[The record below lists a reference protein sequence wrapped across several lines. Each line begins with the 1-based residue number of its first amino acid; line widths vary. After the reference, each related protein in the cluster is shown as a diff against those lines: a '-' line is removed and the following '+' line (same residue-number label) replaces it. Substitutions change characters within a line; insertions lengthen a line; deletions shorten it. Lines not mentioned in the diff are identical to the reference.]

1 MDKVIITMQED
12 ISFLN
17 LIKTKK
23 ILIPKIQRDYA
34 QGRLD
39 RKTSE
44 IRDNFLTSIFDALTT
59 KNSAPL
65 LLDFIYG
72 STHNNVFTPLDG
84 QQRLTTLFLLHWYFI
99 PESKKSL
106 LFKVDG
112 NSCYSLFSYETRIS
126 SKDFCNA
133 LVTYSCKDLK
143 SLLIE
148 ENATNIDAQKH
159 LSDIIKNQSWF
170 LWSWRKDPTVKS
182 MLVMLDEIDV
192 RVKHIGEVTH
202 NEIWEQLENGK
213 IIFHLLPL
221 EQFALTDELYVKMN
235 ARGKEL
241 SSFDIF
247 KSTLEEQM
255 QINEVSEEIQNKW
268 KSNIDSNWI
277 DLFWNKLAKNNIG
290 ENTSSEEQKKIV
302 DSVEEGFL
310 TFLKRLI
317 GLYFAENISNFK
329 CDLEDFNI
337 QRLIPFD
344 DYDENN
350 FKRKLLEQAIQ
361 KDITNLFPLFYKTGF
376 FDENFFKFA
385 LDVFENL
392 IFIDQSDLKHEVS
405 ELVFSVSFSTE
416 NSTLFDSFIVESID
430 YESYLLF
437 YSLIIFCRVN
447 KTFKLLSN
455 NNLKTELNLWIRIIR
470 NLSTL
475 SNSFIDDVEDF
486 QVTLITYQSW
496 CEDVYGDGGEK
507 SINHYFANH
516 PKTNEPKG
524 RFIKDQFEEEITKA
538 ILIENVKNG
547 NEWKKEISDIEEHG
561 YFLGQIRFLLHW
573 SKNEDHYDF
582 KKFIQYKDLVTAIFE
597 SNGLKTE
604 LIFKESHLFRNCLM
618 ANCENYFLLKDDC
631 LVNNTGKERDRSWKS
646 YLRNIQKSQNIK
658 NVLDKFIGSTNNS
671 FMEFCKTEIDNAIKT
686 IVDWRRCFLI
696 KPEIYN
702 RCEQNQIDYWDKN
715 KMEICL
721 LETSKKWK
729 GTNRH
734 SELNT
739 FYWHLIFDNQNNW
752 TTQYFNSQT
761 ETPLTT
767 NFEKEEMKVKVCFEN
782 IIGKWEYRVELNFN
796 PKEDELSDS
805 NNNWSKHFESN
816 NFMDVET
823 FLKKVLICP
832 GNTPKITS

>member
-1 MDKVIITMQED
+1 MNKENITMQEG

-17 LIKTKK
+17 LIENNK
-23 ILIPKIQRDYA
+23 ILVPKIQRDYA

-44 IRDNFLTSIFDALTT
+44 IRDNFLTSIFEALTT
-59 KNSAPL
+59 KNSDPL

-99 PESKKSL
+99 TESKKFL
-106 LFKVDG
+106 LFEFDG
-112 NSCYSLFSYETRIS
+112 NSCYSRFSYETRIS

-133 LVTYSCKDLK
+133 LVAYSCKDLK

-159 LSDIIKNQSWF
+159 LSDILKNQSWF
-170 LWSWRKDPTVKS
+170 LWSWRKDPTVIA
-182 MLVMLDEIDV
+182 MLVMLDEIDA

-202 NEIWEQLENGK
+202 NDIWEQLENGK

-241 SSFDIF
+241 SPFDIF
-247 KSTLEEQM
+247 KSSLEEQM
-255 QINEVSEEIQNKW
+255 QLNEVSEEIQNKW

-277 DLFWNKLAKNNIG
+277 DLFWNKLAKSNIG

-302 DSVEEGFL
+302 DSVEKGFL

-317 GLYFAENISNFK
+317 GLYFAENISNYK
-329 CDLEDFNI
+329 YDLIDVNI

-350 FKRKLLEQAIQ
+350 LSRKLLDQVIQ

-376 FDENFFKFA
+376 FDENFFEFA
-385 LDVFENL
+385 LGVFENL
-392 IFIDQSDLKHEVS
+392 IYRDQTDLKHEVS
-405 ELVFSVSFSTE
+405 ELVNSVSFSKE
-416 NSTLFDSFIVESID
+416 NSTLFDFFIGDNID

-437 YSLIIFCRVN
+437 YSLVNFCRVN
-447 KTFKLLSN
+447 KTTKILAN
-455 NNLKTELNLWIRIIR
+455 NDLKTELNLWIRIIR

-486 QVTLITYQSW
+486 QVTLMAYKSW
-496 CEDVYGDGGEK
+496 CEDVYGDAGGK
-507 SINHYFANH
+507 SINQYFANH

-524 RFIKDQFEEEITKA
+524 RFIKEQFEEEINKA

-547 NEWKKEISDIEEHG
+547 YEWQKEIFEIEEHG

-573 SKNEDHYDF
+573 SKNEGNYDLN
-582 KKFIQYKDLVTAIFE
+582 KFSQYKDFVKTIFD
-597 SNGLKTE
+597 SNGLNTE
-604 LIFKESHLFRNCLM
+604 LINKENHLFRNCLM

-646 YLRNIQKSQNIK
+646 YLRNSQKSQNIK
-658 NVLDKFIGSTNNS
+658 IILDKFIGSKIGL
-671 FMEFCKTEIDNAIKT
+671 FPEFCKNEIDNAKKT
-686 IVDWRRCFLI
+686 IEDWRRCFLI

-702 RCEQNQIDYWDKN
+702 RCEQNQIDYWDKK

-721 LETSKKWK
+721 LETSKKWN
-729 GTNRH
+729 GLNRH

-739 FYWHLIFDNQNNW
+739 FYWYLIFKNHNNW
-752 TTQYFNSQT
+752 TAKYFNSQT
-761 ETPLTT
+761 EIPLTT
-767 NFEKEEMKVKVCFEN
+767 TFEKEDMKVKVCFEN
-782 IIGKWEYRVELNFN
+782 INGIWKFGVELNFD
-796 PKEDELSDS
+796 PKEDEFLNT
-805 NNNWSKHFESN
+805 NNYWSKYFESN

-823 FLKKVLICP
+823 FLKKILVWL
-832 GNTPKITS
+832 GNTQKTI